1 MRVYVW
7 LHLNGCS
14 MESPLP
20 HPCPC
25 NRAKRLPKWV
35 AGYPHTHTRVSKH
48 RPPPSL
54 QPDYKRGD
62 SFSTHTGCPVI
73 KGVKWNAVKWIHGIP
88 FRGEGEGTWAKTI
101 GAVEAL
107 SVQPKPN

>member
-1 MRVYVW
+1 MGR
-7 LHLNGCS
+7 G
-14 MESPLP
+14 LP
-20 HPCPC
+20 T
-25 NRAKRLPKWV
+25 
-35 AGYPHTHTRVSKH
+35 HTHTRASKH